1 MLRRQRLAALA
12 ARRQREAES
21 IILDD
26 PYVKHLMHDFGATI
40 VPGSIKP
47 AQHGNGNHAQAQAA
61 RGALEALVEWVGR
74 QL

>member
-1 MLRRQRLAALA
+1 MTLNVEIGRVADSPAKRLAALA

-47 AQHGNGNHAQAQAA
+47 
-61 RGALEALVEWVGR
+61 L
-74 QL
+74 